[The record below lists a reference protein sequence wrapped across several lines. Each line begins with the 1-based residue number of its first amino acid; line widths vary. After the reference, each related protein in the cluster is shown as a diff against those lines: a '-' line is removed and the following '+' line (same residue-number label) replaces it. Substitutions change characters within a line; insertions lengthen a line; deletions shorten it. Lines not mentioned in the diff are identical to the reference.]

1 MRILGIDPGLS
12 GAYALLTNATAIVD
26 DLPVV
31 AKSIDAA
38 EFHRIVQALKPDVAV
53 VEQVGAMPGNSP
65 NSMFTF
71 GRCYGSILATLACA
85 GIPVKLATPAYW
97 KKHFKLNSDKERS
110 RQLAIQLFPAVT
122 GLSRKKDDGR
132 AEALLLARFY
142 LETEKNAAA

>member
-31 AKSIDAA
+31 SKTIDAA
-38 EFHRIVQALKPDVAV
+38 EFYRIVQALKPDVAV
-53 VEQVGAMPGNSP
+53 VERVGVMPGNGAV
-65 NSMFTF
+65 SMFNF
-71 GRCYGSILATLACA
+71 GQSVGSIHAVLACA
-85 GIPVKLATPAYW
+85 GVPMKLVTPAYW
-97 KKHFKLNSDKERS
+97 KKHFNLSSDKERS
-110 RQLAIQLFPAVT
+110 RQLAIQQYPMTT

-142 LETEKNAAA
+142 LETMKNAAA